1 MPRFSDDITKT
12 SDSDAL
18 LEEILKRIQAQNAL
32 DNRLVDHIIWPE
44 SVRLWFE

>member
-1 MPRFSDDITKT
+1 MARFPDDVTK
-12 SDSDAL
+12 SNDSDAL

>member
-18 LEEILKRIQAQNAL
+18 LEEILKRIQAHNAL